1 MTLRSG
7 CATLFRVPLRFL
19 ALVVLLAVLPT
30 AEVGEQLVHFA
41 EHALEGEAPDHPAHH
56 DETSGDE
63 HGCTGLMHLC
73 ACHHTQVTAAT
84 ALQLSSSVETFRA
97 LQVYPPQSL
106 VDQSMLEPP
115 HRPPIG

>member
-1 MTLRSG
+1 MPSRL
-7 CATLFRVPLRFL
+7 L
-19 ALVVLLAVLPT
+19 ALLLLVAVLPSFEL
-30 AEVGEQLVHFA
+30 AEQI
-41 EHALEGEAPDHPAHH
+41 EHAIVHVVQGDPADHSAHH
-56 DETSGDE
+56 DEDVGDE
-63 HGCTGLMHLC
+63 HGCTGLVHLC

-106 VDQSMLEPP
+106 VAQSMLEPP